1 MYVSEQSSS
10 THFQGVPAGV
20 DHLAN
25 SVVLSMFPHSR
36 NVDFTVAEE
45 ESFCKVGT
53 LVMPTFHTDNVS
65 VLFLGRDSLQ
75 RQVFAAMIRVEDKQ
89 QRILKEVGGTS
100 CGRSIVRMNSPIYN

>member
-65 VLFLGRDSLQ
+65 VLFLGRDSLL